1 MHKRWGGTV
10 MKYEATFSENGNVMT
25 RTFQK
30 EDATERDVI
39 DWFGLEEDDID
50 WYEVKRID

>member
-1 MHKRWGGTV
+1 

-30 EDATERDVI
+30 EGATERDVI

-50 WYEVKRID
+50 WYKVKPTN